1 VSGPRASIHCG
12 LAMTTPADPASDDD
26 VLPPV
31 QDVAEQA
38 VAQTLAW
45 VEHAVIGLNLCPFAK
60 APYIKGQVRCIASRA
75 REPMALLAELSDEL
89 KLLAAADP
97 AIVETTLLVVPLQ
110 FAEFD
115 AFNDFL
121 DAADLVLDDLGLE
134 GVIQIASFHPH
145 YRFAGTAPHDIDNAT
160 NRSPYPTL
168 HLLRED
174 SVERGVRAIPEAESI
189 YETNIRTLRDLGDD
203 GWATLQQRFLALR

>member
-1 VSGPRASIHCG
+1 MA
-12 LAMTTPADPASDDD
+12 TPAAPTSDEDDDD

-38 VAQTLAW
+38 VAQTLSW
-45 VEHAVIGLNLCPFAK
+45 IEHAVIGLNLCPFAK
-60 APYIKGQVRCIASRA
+60 APYVKGQVRCIASSA
-75 REPMALLAELSDEL
+75 REPMALLAELADEL
-89 KLLAAADP
+89 KLLAGADP

-110 FAEFD
+110 FADFD

-189 YETNIRTLRDLGDD
+189 YETNIRTLRLLGDE
-203 GWATLQQRFLALR
+203 GWEALRRRFLALR

>member
-1 VSGPRASIHCG
+1 MA
-12 LAMTTPADPASDDD
+12 TPAAPTSDEDDDD

-31 QDVAEQA
+31 QDVAGQA

-45 VEHAVIGLNLCPFAK
+45 IEHAVIGLNLCPFAK
-60 APYIKGQVRCIASRA
+60 APYVKGQVRCIASSA
-75 REPMALLAELSDEL
+75 REPMALLAELADEL
-89 KLLAAADP
+89 KLLAGADP

-110 FAEFD
+110 FADFD

-168 HLLRED
+168 PLLRED

-189 YETNIRTLRDLGDD
+189 YETNIRTLRLLGDE
-203 GWATLQQRFLALR
+203 GWEALRRRFLALR